1 MLENIEIYNSFKEK
15 ENSLN
20 RAIAKVQ
27 SKLEYLSK
35 NWQKMPSNEVKIWNN
50 WHDLED
56 RLSDRK
62 KENLSNFHEWHFIT
76 FGYNVYS
83 I

>member
-1 MLENIEIYNSFKEK
+1 MLENIEIYNKFKEK

-20 RAIAKVQ
+20 RAISKVQ

-35 NWQKMPSNEVKIWNN
+35 NYQKMPLNEVEKWNN

-56 RLSDRK
+56 RLTDRK
-62 KENLSNFHEWHFIT
+62 KENLSNFYEWHFLT